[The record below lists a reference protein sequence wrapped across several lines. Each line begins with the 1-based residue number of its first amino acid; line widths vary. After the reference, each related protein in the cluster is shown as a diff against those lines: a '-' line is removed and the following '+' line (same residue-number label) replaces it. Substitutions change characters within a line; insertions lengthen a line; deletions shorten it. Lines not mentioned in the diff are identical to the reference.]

1 VNIQG
6 IPSFKAF
13 FTLDRL
19 NSRLHWNLVLNSR
32 LHENISRFLPAKIA
46 LSSSVRVR
54 AYVGI
59 YSASLFLEFRSLPL
73 EEGPAEKRLEVHP
86 PAED

>member
-1 VNIQG
+1 MNIQG

-13 FTLDRL
+13 FTLDEL
-19 NSRLHWNLVLNSR
+19 ISRLHWNLVLRSGLR
-32 LHENISRFLPAKIA
+32 WNISRFLPAKIA

-59 YSASLFLEFRSLPL
+59 HNFAARFHFCASTSSPQNHVMR
-73 EEGPAEKRLEVHP
+73 G
-86 PAED
+86 